1 MSKNATPRWPIFIWL
16 MQLVPSFTLLG
27 VGFARAQ
34 SSGVALDPMKTKLA
48 IGLGVVWTA
57 TALGFALRPATRH
70 WLIDRRRQWLTAAA
84 SAFLATVMVDIG
96 LTVTGTVPTITE
108 QQNRSVSYALGWFTR
123 LRMTTQD
130 VARDDGRLLHINRRG
145 FRGQEIDV
153 ERRLGRKRVVVLG
166 GSQVFDL
173 IGNWPYQVQG
183 LLLGE
188 GINAEVINAG
198 VSGHDTTD
206 SLGKFL
212 TDLWTLK
219 PELVV
224 LCQTW
229 NDTKYI
235 SQISAES
242 PYRGLAP
249 VEPVPWRPDWR
260 IYPTGLDEAFSAS
273 ALYRHIRWGLVSL
286 LYPPEGFQDMLIP
299 NQTAVAPQK
308 DSMGLQQFRMNVEL
322 IAELADAIEAEL
334 VLCKQARLATRG
346 GTGDQQDAARRY
358 GVRNT
363 GLSHAVLSA
372 IYDACHEIVEDVAE
386 TRGFTVVDMDVS
398 MSGRGEYFDDGIHFS
413 PLGSAVAAELVSV
426 ALAPLLRE

>member
-1 MSKNATPRWPIFIWL
+1 MATIVPEAKHRFSARRPVTSFKALAQIVSALIAVGTIAIIFVWTWGEGGFREIPLIKDTTGAYLSFTGLTQRWSVFATPKNLSRDGWFVIQGTLSNGSDVDIMRNLSPVDWSKPPLSGRRRLSNATPRWPIFIWL

-219 PELVV
+219 TRAGCLV
-224 LCQTW
+224 
-229 NDTKYI
+229 
-235 SQISAES
+235 
-242 PYRGLAP
+242 
-249 VEPVPWRPDWR
+249 PDLER
-260 IYPTGLDEAFSAS
+260 YEI
-273 ALYRHIRWGLVSL
+273 HIA
-286 LYPPEGFQDMLIP
+286 
-299 NQTAVAPQK
+299 NK
-308 DSMGLQQFRMNVEL
+308 
-322 IAELADAIEAEL
+322 
-334 VLCKQARLATRG
+334 C
-346 GTGDQQDAARRY
+346 
-358 GVRNT
+358 
-363 GLSHAVLSA
+363 
-372 IYDACHEIVEDVAE
+372 
-386 TRGFTVVDMDVS
+386 
-398 MSGRGEYFDDGIHFS
+398 
-413 PLGSAVAAELVSV
+413 
-426 ALAPLLRE
+426 